1 VSGTIQLDG
10 EQWEVDGFG
19 VRDKSWGPR
28 TWQAPSGTAAK
39 SAGAGAVEQGCFLNW
54 FSMNFGA
61 DLALGGACG
70 KTADGTFVGKGW
82 IQRGDRTIGLDK
94 VTMSTAYD
102 PGNPL
107 LHDTVRLDA
116 VDAEGAAIVVDGTVT
131 SICPTKIPRRDGITF
146 VTVNRPDKLNA
157 LNDRTVEELDA
168 AFAAVAADPA
178 VRGVILT
185 GAGEKAF
192 VAGADIA
199 ELATQS
205 PVDGKERS
213 IRGQRVLDRIERLG
227 KPVIAA
233 VNGFALGGGCELAMA
248 CHVRVAS
255 ESAKL
260 GTPEVKL
267 GIMCGYAGT
276 QRLPRLVGKGRAL
289 EMLLTGEMVDAAEA
303 LRIGLVN
310 RVVPRE
316 KLLAEAE
323 GLMRKMLANG
333 PVSLRFTLEAVN
345 DGLETGF
352 DEAERQEAT
361 LFGLICTTEDM
372 KEGTKAFLDKR
383 PARFQGK

>member
-1 VSGTIQLDG
+1 MSYQNLLVETRDDVTI
-10 EQWEVDGFG
+10 V
-19 VRDKSWGPR
+19 
-28 TWQAPSGTAAK
+28 
-39 SAGAGAVEQGCFLNW
+39 
-54 FSMNFGA
+54 
-61 DLALGGACG
+61 
-70 KTADGTFVGKGW
+70 
-82 IQRGDRTIGLDK
+82 TI
-94 VTMSTAYD
+94 
-102 PGNPL
+102 
-107 LHDTVRLDA
+107 
-116 VDAEGAAIVVDGTVT
+116 
-131 SICPTKIPRRDGITF
+131 
-146 VTVNRPDKLNA
+146 NRPDKLNA
-157 LNDRTVEELDA
+157 LNDRTVEELEA
-168 AFAAVAADPA
+168 AFTALGADPA
-178 VRGVILT
+178 TRGVILT

-205 PVDGKERS
+205 PVDGRERS
-213 IRGQRVLDRIERLG
+213 LRGQRVLDRIERLG

-255 ESAKL
+255 ENAKL

-310 RVVPRE
+310 RVFPRE

-323 GLMRKMLANG
+323 GLLRKMLANG
-333 PVSLRFTLEAVN
+333 PVSLRFTMDAVT
-345 DGLETGF
+345 DGLEMGIG
-352 DEAERQEAT
+352 EAQRNEAT

-372 KEGTKAFLDKR
+372 KEGTKAFLEKR

>member
-1 VSGTIQLDG
+1 MSDQNLL
-10 EQWEVDGFG
+10 
-19 VRDKSWGPR
+19 
-28 TWQAPSGTAAK
+28 
-39 SAGAGAVEQGCFLNW
+39 VE
-54 FSMNFGA
+54 
-61 DLALGGACG
+61 
-70 KTADGTFVGKGW
+70 T
-82 IQRGDRTIGLDK
+82 
-94 VTMSTAYD
+94 
-102 PGNPL
+102 
-107 LHDTVRLDA
+107 
-116 VDAEGAAIVVDGTVT
+116 
-131 SICPTKIPRRDGITF
+131 RDGVAF
-146 VTVNRPDKLNA
+146 VTINRPDKLNA
-157 LNDRTVEELDA
+157 LNDRTVEELGA
-168 AFAAVAADPA
+168 AFEAAGADPA

-248 CHVRVAS
+248 CHVRIAS
-255 ESAKL
+255 ENAKL

-372 KEGTKAFLDKR
+372 KEGTKAFLEKR